1 MGDTHRRRR
10 KKSRPLLKLL
20 VGTAVAVCGPY
31 FLVDIPFPKTP
42 ARVALPARAELR
54 PERPRYP
61 YSVIPGGVYSESEM
75 RGAMRSDAV
84 AAKHYAGFF
93 QGRVHPTVLSQP
105 LLRYVSFRKNEQI
118 YWTRKP
124 VTLRAGETLLTDGN
138 RFARARCG
146 NQISE
151 TPRLPV
157 LAEEPAPE
165 TWETPMEDP
174 ATGEVAASLPRF
186 DPGHPP
192 RVAPDIFAAENLV
205 GLAVTSPPMNSVAP
219 FLWAGGRT
227 GGLIPFNPA
236 PPPSGTLSVSVP
248 DPRPNPP
255 EARPVIDPPTVIA
268 PPAGILPPPVIVFAG
283 PQPPAPRPPHRPP
296 HEPPTLDV
304 PGVPSNPPGPPPPTD
319 GPPPSDPPGPPLLP
333 PPLDPPLPPVV
344 PPIDP
349 VPEPA
354 ACLLVG
360 FGLLLLVARRSV
372 RG

>member
-1 MGDTHRRRR
+1 M
-10 KKSRPLLKLL
+10 
-20 VGTAVAVCGPY
+20 AVFGLYWLAGR
-31 FLVDIPFPKTP
+31 IPFQKAPERTG
-42 ARVALPARAELR
+42 VLPAHDAPHQQR
-54 PERPRYP
+54 PVYP
-61 YSVIPGGVYSESEM
+61 YSVIRGGVYSQAEL
-75 RGAMRSDAV
+75 RAALQSDPI
-84 AAKHYAGFF
+84 AARHYVGFF
-93 QGRVHPTVLSQP
+93 QGGVHPTVLSQA

-157 LAEEPAPE
+157 LAEEPPPE
-165 TWETPMEDP
+165 TWEKPIEDL
-174 ATGEVAASLPRF
+174 ATVEVAASLPRF

-192 RVAPDIFAAENLV
+192 RVAPDIFVPENLV
-205 GLAVTSPPMNSVAP
+205 GLAVTSPPTNSLAP

-236 PPPSGTLSVSVP
+236 PPPSGTFSVNVP
-248 DPRPNPP
+248 GLRPNPP

-283 PQPPAPRPPHRPP
+283 PPTLAPRPPHRPP
-296 HEPPTLDV
+296 HEPPTLEV

-333 PPLDPPLPPVV
+333 PPSDPPLPPVV
-344 PPIDP
+344 PPTDP

-354 ACLLVG
+354 VYLLVG
-360 FGLLLLVARRSV
+360 LGLLLLVARRCV
-372 RG
+372 R